1 MNSNSK
7 SLSLDTMWTV
17 DRMPGQG
24 TTEMNMVSKSHRHSA
39 ASEKSP
45 NRLAGTRLVLI
56 GLLLISSG
64 CSRAFWRRQSER
76 DAYEAI
82 SERMTDPRWQVPRFE
97 LTPDAD
103 SRFYDPYDPDQPP
116 LPPDDPA
123 AHAYMH
129 CVDGMSGYKSW
140 HKFGDSFSIE
150 NPHWL
155 AKYGVTPEMMNPET
169 GDYTGRLPKFEK
181 LTLAQSVELSQ
192 IHSREL
198 QTQLETLFQAAL
210 DVSLSRFDYS
220 IKYLGLNGREA
231 GITQTSSIFPNAGVR
246 TFGLA
251 PVFGVSKLLPAG
263 GQIAADIANQT
274 LWTFSNHK
282 FSAASPTTLSFALTQ
297 PLLRGAGRKVQLENL
312 TQFERTLLYQT
323 RTLARFRQILFTNVV
338 TDGAGNFL
346 NLLQQIQ
353 VIRNQQQ
360 NIERLRTQVAILESN
375 ASQKSSRIRAEL
387 ADMPAGLAIPEAL
400 QDKLNY
406 DADDQMLIWIDNVMS
421 SEEEA
426 ALLQFAKDP
435 AIPADN
441 GLPLAI
447 QEIIQAIRVVP
458 APLDVLQLRGQL
470 ANSINQLR
478 TQERSLQ
485 DSLDSFKLTIGLP
498 TDTVVSIDDSAL
510 QPFAVIDDRLKVLE
524 NAVIDYLKVWS
535 QLPDD
540 NPLPEQLLSAN
551 RALGQLVLRV
561 EAEGLS
567 LLDEDAKH
575 LDSKLESRLAGLDL
589 QEDRD
594 RVEQDIQRDL
604 RLLNDAKSR
613 LANLKQ
619 RIQELDELIQAPNAQ
634 VSEEDQAAVV
644 PPEKAID
651 KDGKPVRPLDQIL
664 REDLREEI
672 LKAQQGLLQV
682 ARSLSVVEIGLRVEQ
697 IEVPKF
703 DIPLEVVEQ
712 TAVENRLD
720 LMNSKA
726 AVMDARR
733 KLEVTA
739 NALRSALGLNVVAS
753 TTSKN
758 SQPLNFP
765 SENFE
770 IQGGLTFKGPLNRM
784 TERNAYRKALVT
796 YQQARRAYMAAEDG
810 VKQDVRRSW
819 RQISVQ
825 KRNLETSRLQLRL
838 AARQYESAVDEST
851 APAPVGGGGTRSGG
865 VQGTNLIQA
874 LNAIISAQNSLIQNW
889 VTFEQNRAA
898 IYRDMG
904 MMEVG
909 PDGIWND
916 PQYRG
921 SLGQD
926 TQDGLP
932 GEQTLPD
939 GGPDDGQPEAI
950 PTPLDPLGLRGFD
963 GHRDRSGWS
972 GEAGPALFETD
983 GESDGGLLPV
993 QYEIGGEEAV
1003 LDLPRRAGKSRQY
1016 GERDPE

>member
-1 MNSNSK
+1 MNTIVDRTQMRRPAASTPVANS
-7 SLSLDTMWTV
+7 SLRGCGWGTLFLVGLSLV
-17 DRMPGQG
+17 
-24 TTEMNMVSKSHRHSA
+24 
-39 ASEKSP
+39 
-45 NRLAGTRLVLI
+45 
-56 GLLLISSG
+56 SSG
-64 CSRAFWRRQSER
+64 CSRAFWRQQADR

-82 SERMTDPRWQVPRFE
+82 SQRMTDPRWQVPRFE

-103 SRFYDPYDPDQPP
+103 SRFYDQYDADTPP

-169 GDYTGRLPKFEK
+169 GDYTGRLPTFDK

-210 DVSLSRFDYS
+210 DVSASRFDYS
-220 IKYLGLNGREA
+220 IKYLGLSGREA
-231 GITQTSSIFPNAGVR
+231 GITQSSSYFPGTGLR

-263 GQIAADIANQT
+263 GQIVADIANQT

-282 FSAASPTTLSFALTQ
+282 VSAASPTTLSFALTQ

-312 TQFERTLLYQT
+312 TQLERTLLYQT
-323 RTLARFRQILFTNVV
+323 RTLARFRQTLFTNVA
-338 TDGAGNFL
+338 TDGSGNFL
-346 NLLQQIQ
+346 NLLFQIQ

-387 ADMPAGLAIPEAL
+387 PALPAGLEIPMGL
-400 QDKLNY
+400 QDKLRY
-406 DADDQMLIWIDNVMS
+406 DAEHQMLTWLDNVMS
-421 SEEEA
+421 AEEEA
-426 ALLQFAKDP
+426 ALLQFSRDP

-441 GLPLAI
+441 GLPVAI

-478 TQERSLQ
+478 TQERTLQ

-498 TDTVVSIDDSAL
+498 TDTVVTIDDSWL
-510 QPFAVIDDRLKVLE
+510 QPFAVIDDRLKSLE
-524 NAVIDYLKVWS
+524 SSVFDYLKEWGR
-535 QLPDD
+535 LPDE
-540 NPLPEQLLSAN
+540 NPSTDELLAAN
-551 RALGQLVLRV
+551 RVLSQLVLRI
-561 EAEGLS
+561 ESEGLT
-567 LLDEDAKH
+567 LLDEDAKN
-575 LDSKLESRLAGLDL
+575 LNSKLESRLAGLDL

-613 LANLKQ
+613 LTNLKQ
-619 RIQELDELIQAPNAQ
+619 LVQELDELIQAPNAQ
-634 VSEEDQAAVV
+634 PSKEAPPVV
-644 PPEKAID
+644 APPEEAVD
-651 KDGKPVRPLDQIL
+651 KDGNPVKPADQVL

-672 LKAQQGLLQV
+672 LKAQQKLLQV

-697 IEVPKF
+697 IEVPQF
-703 DIPLEVVEQ
+703 DIPLEQVVQ

-739 NALRSALGLNVVAS
+739 NALRSALGLSVVAS
-753 TTSKN
+753 TQSKN

-765 SENFE
+765 SDNFE

-796 YQQARRAYMAAEDG
+796 YQQARRSYMAAEDG

-851 APAPVGGGGTRSGG
+851 APAQVGGGGGTRSG

-904 MMEVG
+904 MMEIG

-921 SLGQD
+921 SLDQD
-926 TQDGLP
+926 TQEGLP
-932 GEQTLPD
+932 ARQTLPED
-939 GGPDDGQPEAI
+939 GPDDGQPEAI
-950 PTPLDPLGLRGFD
+950 PTPLDADGLGDLGRSRSRDGRGSES
-963 GHRDRSGWS
+963 SGVVF
-972 GEAGPALFETD
+972 AAD
-983 GESDGGLLPV
+983 GEFESRLLPV
-993 QYEIGGEEAV
+993 QYETGGEEAV
-1003 LDLPRRAGKSRQY
+1003 LDLSSRAGESGQY